1 LAGFVGYFGAV
12 LFGIGAIREE
22 AQRGLMHP
30 ASDAIGCRPDL
41 LITNNGAVKRRFFCP
56 AAEVNPC
63 GDTAGW
69 WLVLECRSGS
79 RSREG
84 PAGPLP
90 RRAASVK

>member
-1 LAGFVGYFGAV
+1 MAGFVGYFGAV

-69 WLVLECRSGS
+69 WLVLDAAADLGVVKALQDHFQ
-79 RSREG
+79 G
-84 PAGPLP
+84 G
-90 RRAASVK
+90 RRQ